1 MISSMISPGV
11 ISFRLHAMVLLA
23 CLASAGTV
31 LAEQPHLDNAVMAVL
46 SRAGCNSGPCHGN
59 LHGKGGLK
67 LSLRG
72 DDAAFDFKTLVRDQ
86 SGRRVDVG
94 QAEESLLLKK
104 ALGIVPHE
112 GGKRFGTQS
121 REYQI
126 LKDWIV
132 AGCPPSQK
140 DAGLGKARLA
150 FETPEVAFAW
160 TEPRAL
166 LRVWLYP
173 PENKTQAG
181 GRTEVTDLVSW
192 ETTNLSLAMEHN
204 GTVVPGPM
212 AKTGQRVEGGVVARL
227 LDQQVLCRVTILSS
241 QKANWTEAPAVH
253 PVDLALEP
261 RLKSLGIVPSSL
273 APDAV
278 LLRRL
283 FLDLLGILPTVSE
296 TKAFLS
302 DPSPNRR
309 EALVD
314 RLLERPEFADF
325 WALKW
330 ADILRVEEKTL
341 DAVGVRGMHEWLR
354 RAMAEGLPLNELAR
368 QLISSRGSTYSHP
381 QANFYRA
388 LRDHE
393 SRTEAITQVFLG
405 IRIACAKC
413 HNHPFDHWKQEDYH
427 ALAAALAPIDYRI
440 LENKRRD
447 DLDKHEFVG
456 DQIVYLRRG
465 QSYAHPVTKK
475 PMVPA
480 FLGSP
485 APLDQ
490 DTPGRLADWIA
501 QPENPYFARAQANR
515 IWRHMTGKGL
525 VDPEDDF
532 RITNPPSRPEL
543 LDLLTTEL
551 KRSGF
556 QLKPLVRL
564 IATSRAYQRSAL
576 PSPTGEDVT
585 HTSQAMLRPLTA
597 EQLLDALAATTG
609 SNLTFEGLPKGTR
622 TGQLPGVKAQGG
634 NEGRKSGR
642 NSQSEMSRFLR
653 IFGKPERLMSCDCER
668 TEDTTLAQALQL
680 VSGDLVQKMLSDRN
694 NRLGPMIY
702 EGIRDEQA
710 LTELWLAGLSRPPT
724 QTEVI
729 AASAL
734 LQSGP
739 NRRQTLE
746 DLFWGIISSSEFLL
760 RQ

>member
-1 MISSMISPGV
+1 MISSMI
-11 ISFRLHAMVLLA
+11 FRMTNHRLNAMGLLA
-23 CLASAGTV
+23 CLASAGT
-31 LAEQPHLDNAVMAVL
+31 LFAEPPRLDNAVMAVL

-72 DDAAFDFKTLVRDQ
+72 DDAAFDFKALVRDL
-86 SGRRVDVG
+86 SGRRVDIG

-104 ALGIVPHE
+104 ALGVVPHE
-112 GGKRFGTQS
+112 GGKRFGS
-121 REYQI
+121 LSKEYQI
-126 LKDWIV
+126 LKDWIT
-132 AGCPPSQK
+132 AGCPQPPQ
-140 DAGLGKARLA
+140 DTGLGKARLA
-150 FETPEVAFAW
+150 FETPEVGMSWA
-160 TEPRAL
+160 EPRAL
-166 LRVWLYP
+166 LRVWLHQ
-173 PENKTQAG
+173 PEKENTKA

-192 ETTNLSLAMEHN
+192 ETTNLSLAIEQN
-204 GTVVPGPM
+204 GTVVPGPL

-241 QKANWTEAPAVH
+241 QKANWTEAVAVH
-253 PVDLALEP
+253 PIDLALEP
-261 RLKSLGIVPSSL
+261 RLKALGIVPSSI

-278 LLRRL
+278 FLRRI
-283 FLDLLGILPTVSE
+283 FLDLLGILPTGAE
-296 TKAFLS
+296 ARAFLL

-309 EALVD
+309 EILVD

-341 DAVGVRGMHEWLR
+341 DSVGVRQMHEWLR
-354 RAMAEGLPLNELAR
+354 RAMAEGMPLNELAR
-368 QLISSRGSTYSHP
+368 QLVSSRGSTYSHP

-388 LRDHE
+388 LRDSE

-413 HNHPFDHWKQEDYH
+413 HNHPFDHWKQDDYH

-465 QSYAHPVTKK
+465 QPYAHPVTKK

-485 APLDQ
+485 APADQ
-490 DTPGRLADWIA
+490 DTPSRLADWIA
-501 QPENPYFARAQANR
+501 NPGNPYFARAQANR

-543 LDLLTTEL
+543 LDLLTVEL
-551 KRSGF
+551 KKSDF

-576 PSPTGEDVT
+576 PSATGDDAT
-585 HTSQAMLRPLTA
+585 HTSQAMLRPLSA
-597 EQLLDALAATTG
+597 EQLLDALASATG
-609 SNLTFEGLPKGTR
+609 SKLSFEGLPSGTR
-622 TGQLPGVKAQGG
+622 AGQLPGVKAQGG
-634 NEGRKSGR
+634 PEARKSGR
-642 NSQSEMSRFLR
+642 NNQSEIGRFLR

-680 VSGDLVQKMLSDRN
+680 VSGDLVQKMLSNPN

-710 LTELWLAGLSRPPT
+710 ISELWLAGLSRPPT
-724 QTEVI
+724 SAEVI
-729 AASAL
+729 AATAL

-739 NRRQTLE
+739 NRRVLLE

>member
-1 MISSMISPGV
+1 MNSLGIIQ
-11 ISFRLHAMVLLA
+11 FRVNALSLLA
-23 CLASAGTV
+23 CLAGASTV
-31 LAEQPHLDNAVMAVL
+31 FAEPPKLDNHVMAVL

-72 DDAAFDFKTLVRDQ
+72 DDASFDYKTLVRDL
-86 SGRRVDVG
+86 SGRRVDIG
-94 QAEESLLLKK
+94 HPGESLLLKK
-104 ALGIVPHE
+104 ALGAVPHE
-112 GGKRFGTQS
+112 GGKRFGKLS

-126 LKDWIV
+126 LKGWIT
-132 AGCPPSQK
+132 AGCPESHQES
-140 DAGLGKARLA
+140 GLGKARLV
-150 FETPEVAFAW
+150 FEIPEVALTW
-160 TEPRAL
+160 SEPSAS
-166 LRVWLYP
+166 LRVWLHN
-173 PENKTQAG
+173 PENDANKP

-192 ETTNLSLAMEHN
+192 ETTNLGLTIEQA
-204 GTVVPGPM
+204 GTVGPGPL

-227 LDQQVLCRVTILSS
+227 LDQQVLCRVTIQSA
-241 QKANWTEAPAVH
+241 QKAKWAEAPAVH

-261 RLKSLGIVPSSL
+261 RLKALGIVPSAL
-273 APDAV
+273 ASDTV
-278 LLRRL
+278 FLRRI
-283 FLDLLGILPTVSE
+283 FLDLLGILPTAEEVR
-296 TKAFLS
+296 AFLA
-302 DPSPNRR
+302 DTSPNRR
-309 EALVD
+309 IALVD

-341 DAVGVRGMHEWLR
+341 DAVGVRGMHDWLR
-354 RAMAEGLPLNELAR
+354 RAMAEGMPLNELAR
-368 QLISSRGSTYSHP
+368 QLVSSRGSTYTHP
-381 QANFYRA
+381 QANFYRS

-427 ALAAALAPIDYRI
+427 GLAAALAPIDYRI

-456 DQIVYLRRG
+456 DQVVYLRRS

-475 PMVPA
+475 QMVPT

-485 APLDQ
+485 APKDQ

-501 QPENPYFARAQANR
+501 HPENPYFARAQANR

-532 RITNPPSRPEL
+532 RVTNPPSRPEL

-551 KRSGF
+551 KKTDF

-564 IATSRAYQRSAL
+564 IATSKAYQRSAL
-576 PSPTGEDVT
+576 PSLTGEDT
-585 HTSQAMLRPLTA
+585 TYTSQAMLRPLSA
-597 EQLLDALAATTG
+597 EQLLDGLASATG
-609 SNLTFEGLPKGTR
+609 SKLSFEGLPIGTR
-622 TGQLPGVKAQGG
+622 TGQLPGVKPQGG
-634 NEGRKSGR
+634 NGARKSGR
-642 NSQSEMSRFLR
+642 NSQTEIGRFLR

-668 TEDTTLAQALQL
+668 SEDTTLAQALQL
-680 VSGDLVQKMLSDRN
+680 VSGDLVQKMLVDPK
-694 NRLGPMIY
+694 NRLGPMVY

-710 LTELWLAGLSRPPT
+710 ITELWLAGLSRPPT
-724 QTEVI
+724 RAEVG
-729 AASAL
+729 AATAL

-739 NRRQTLE
+739 NRRILLE
-746 DLFWGIISSSEFLL
+746 DLFWGIISSREFLL